1 MQSAN
6 LLHSIFCF
14 SVYLAQVISFAM
26 FPYGLLSFGSGSFF
40 VFESE
45 AFQLA
50 SSAILVTAR
59 SAVMEAKMKIH
70 SNSQELA

>member
-1 MQSAN
+1 
-6 LLHSIFCF
+6 L
-14 SVYLAQVISFAM
+14 SVQGKESPLNGKTKKD
-26 FPYGLLSFGSGSFF
+26 PSFGSGSFF

>member
-26 FPYGLLSFGSGSFF
+26 FPYGLLPLG
-40 VFESE
+40 E
-45 AFQLA
+45 AFFALPWKFSGLQPPHA
-50 SSAILVTAR
+50 MV
-59 SAVMEAKMKIH
+59 E
-70 SNSQELA
+70 